1 MDFRDELRVGEH
13 TYSVR
18 AGTSDCA
25 DRPASVA
32 VEFTGADSD
41 GRILAEGNLLL
52 ALEGFVDA
60 VAFLTRALDGVAA
73 LHGVRPTDRNR
84 NAARARS
91 RPANAGQPWTEELDE
106 RLRRRWMAAAETSGG
121 ELLAELA
128 RDFARSREAIRARV
142 ASLGCDPEV
151 PGRGRT
157 TADQP

>member
-25 DRPASVA
+25 DQPASVA
-32 VEFTGADSD
+32 VEFTGADAD
-41 GRILAEGNLLL
+41 GRIVAEGNLLM
-52 ALEGFVDA
+52 AVEGFADA
-60 VAFLTRALDGVAA
+60 VAFLTRTLDGAAA
-73 LHGVRPTDRNR
+73 LHGVRPTGLNT
-84 NAARARS
+84 ARARS

-106 RLRRRWMAAAETSGG
+106 RLRQRWMAAAETSGG

-128 RDFARSREAIRARV
+128 RDFARTRGSIRARV
-142 ASLGCDPEV
+142 AYLGCDPDV
-151 PGRGRT
+151 PGRART